1 MADYSG
7 LSADRIIQEIARF
20 NGNIA
25 MVAQAMHRSRQT
37 IYNYIKKHPSIEAA
51 LRDERE
57 TMIDNVESRLYKA
70 ALDGEAWAVC
80 FFLKTQAKHRG
91 YIERAE
97 ITGAEG
103 SPIVVK
109 FVTKDD

>member
-25 MVAQAMHRSRQT
+25 MVAQAMHCSRQT

-57 TMIDNVESRLYKA
+57 RMIDNVESRLYKA
-70 ALDGEAWAVC
+70 ALTAKRGRL
-80 FFLKTQAKHRG
+80 FLPENQANPRLH
-91 YIERAE
+91 
-97 ITGAEG
+97 
-103 SPIVVK
+103 
-109 FVTKDD
+109 